1 LLSYYPEDVLRFLLT
16 CEWNAVG
23 GAWFP
28 IGRMGSRGDRLGLR
42 IQAAQAAHH
51 LMRIA
56 FMVCKRYFTYRKW
69 FGTLFK
75 GLPLAGALEPVLM
88 ELMAEDDWRRVEE
101 RIGQAASILLQRQ
114 NELGIA
120 PESTLES
127 KQVDDGRHHIQYDFG
142 AIGRQIAE
150 QIQPPLKAVMENQ
163 VFWLHERSLI
173 LWNGEVGKW
182 SLLLQK

>member
-1 LLSYYPEDVLRFLLT
+1 
-16 CEWNAVG
+16 
-23 GAWFP
+23 
-28 IGRMGSRGDRLGLR
+28 LGLR
-42 IQAAQAAHH
+42 IQAAQVGQR

-56 FMVCKRYFTYRKW
+56 FMVCKRYYTYKKW

-75 GLPLAGALEPVLM
+75 QLPLAGALEPILM
-88 ELMAEDDWRRVEE
+88 ELMEGKDWRHVEE
-101 RIGQAASILLQRQ
+101 KIGQAASILLQQQ

-120 PESTLES
+120 PEITMEPERAE
-127 KQVDDGRHHIQYDFG
+127 DGRHHIKYDFG
-142 AIGRQIAE
+142 GIGRQIAD
-150 QIQPPLKAVMENQ
+150 QIQPPLKAVMDNQ